1 MSNIVVLNK
10 KTVLRLDL
18 CKMNIFIHE
27 SMLVSYCFGLMSFII
42 VFIFYKTRNKLVMKL
57 SFLLLINFAF
67 AGWRR
72 SVSHGQRG
80 MTDPGEVLRAA
91 RTYVYMKGYHRRHN
105 QKPTWYHQRRRSFF
119 KINRQY
125 SRFSM
130 CKLSIFFLQNNGIP
144 GTKCQMYKNEH
155 FTIHL
160 LKMTKQTF
168 VSVFI
173 DEFVSLQLES

>member
-1 MSNIVVLNK
+1 
-10 KTVLRLDL
+10 
-18 CKMNIFIHE
+18 MNIFVHE

-57 SFLLLINFAF
+57 GFLLLINFAF

-119 KINRQY
+119 QINRKY
-125 SRFSM
+125 SRFPVY
-130 CKLSIFFLQNNGIP
+130 KLTIFFFRTMEYLGQNVKCTKTSILQ
-144 GTKCQMYKNEH
+144 
-155 FTIHL
+155 FTY
-160 LKMTKQTF
+160 
-168 VSVFI
+168 
-173 DEFVSLQLES
+173 